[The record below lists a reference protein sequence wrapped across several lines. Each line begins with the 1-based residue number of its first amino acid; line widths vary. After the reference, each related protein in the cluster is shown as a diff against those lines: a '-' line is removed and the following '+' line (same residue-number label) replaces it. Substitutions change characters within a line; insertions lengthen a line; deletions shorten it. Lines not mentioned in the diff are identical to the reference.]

1 MSKNSF
7 AINYNSEIGEII
19 VNISAFNQKTG
30 IGMNLK
36 ALWDTGA
43 NCCVISENIAKKL
56 KLPNIAEVQMK
67 HANGIAIV
75 KTHMLS
81 LMLPNN
87 ILFKDIRAMSCKPIH
102 SFDMIIG
109 MNVISKGNMYI
120 IHNKAG
126 IKFSFKY
133 PPIHKLR
140 YPAIGQILPLLMQT
154 SFFTKRHIP
163 ALQFPP

>member
-7 AINYNSEIGEII
+7 AINYDTEIGEII

-30 IGMNLK
+30 AGMHLK

-43 NCCVISENIAKKL
+43 NCCVISETIAKKL

-75 KTHMLS
+75 NTHMLS

-87 ILFKDIRAMSCKPIH
+87 ILFKDIRAMSCKPVH
-102 SFDMIIG
+102 SFDMIVG
-109 MNVISKGNMYI
+109 MNIISKGDMSL
-120 IHNKAG
+120 IHNKTG
-126 IKFSFKY
+126 IKFSFRY
-133 PPIHKLR
+133 PPK
-140 YPAIGQILPLLMQT
+140 QT
-154 SFFTKRHIP
+154 FF
-163 ALQFPP
+163 

>member
-1 MSKNSF
+1 MPKNSF
-7 AINYNSEIGEII
+7 AINYDTEIGEII
-19 VNISAFNQKTG
+19 VNVSAFNQKTG

-43 NCCVISENIAKKL
+43 NCCVISETAVKKL

-75 KTHMLS
+75 NTHMLS

-87 ILFKDIRAMSCKPIH
+87 IFFKDIRAMSCEPVH
-102 SFDMIIG
+102 HFDMIIG
-109 MNVISKGNMYI
+109 MNIISKGDMAI
-120 IHNKAG
+120 IHNRSG

-133 PPIHKLR
+133 PPKI
-140 YPAIGQILPLLMQT
+140 
-154 SFFTKRHIP
+154 TKIR
-163 ALQFPP
+163 QST

>member
-7 AINYNSEIGEII
+7 AIDYDSEIGEII
-19 VNISAFNQKTG
+19 VNVSAFNQKTG
-30 IGMNLK
+30 IGTNLK

-43 NCCVISENIAKKL
+43 NCCVISETIAKRL

-109 MNVISKGNMYI
+109 MNVISKGNMSI
-120 IHNKAG
+120 VHNKAG

-133 PPIHKLR
+133 PPTR
-140 YPAIGQILPLLMQT
+140 
-154 SFFTKRHIP
+154 TK
-163 ALQFPP
+163 